1 MPANRP
7 YIPEVHKHEQRRLR
21 WQDFTSSTTRSAMI
35 MLVAAIVAV
44 IVANTPVY
52 PAFLEF
58 WHADVTLGVGGIVR
72 HMSLAHIVND
82 VLMAV
87 FFLLVGL
94 EIKYE
99 VVAGDLSNPRQA
111 LLPVVAAFGG
121 VLAPIVIYLAFN
133 GGSTTASG
141 WGVPTATDIAFALG
155 VLSLL
160 GDRVPNG
167 LKVFLSTL
175 AVADDIIAIL
185 VIAIFYGQ
193 SPSLAWLGAAALVM
207 VALVALNRTHTY
219 SLWPYLVL
227 GVVLWYC
234 VFMSGVH
241 STIAGVLLAFTIPCT
256 TNVDA
261 AKFPA
266 WSEKKLR
273 QANEALDPSN
283 LVITQGAFL
292 APIGELSRV
301 ARQAVP
307 PALRLSHRLDPWVYF
322 LILPIFALT
331 NADVSLT
338 GLSVEA
344 LFASPVLLGVA
355 CGLVLGKPTGV
366 MLASFLVVKFKLANL
381 PEGVTW
387 LQMFGASVLAG
398 VGFTMAIFVANLAF
412 TSDAVITV
420 AKAGILLASIVAG
433 TAGFVVLRCAT
444 RPKEEAPAGSEV

>member
-44 IVANTPVY
+44 VVANTPVY

-121 VLAPIVIYLAFN
+121 VLAPIGIYLAFN
-133 GGSTTASG
+133 GGSSTVSG

-193 SPSLAWLGAAALVM
+193 SPSLVWLGAAALVM

-283 LVITQGAFL
+283 LVITQDAFL

-331 NADVSLT
+331 NADVSLA
-338 GLSVEA
+338 GLSAEA

-366 MLASFLVVKFKLANL
+366 MLASLLVVKLKLAKL
-381 PEGVTW
+381 PEGVNW

-433 TAGFVVLRCAT
+433 TAGFIVLRFAT
-444 RPKEEAPAGSEV
+444 RSNEEAPASLDD

>member
-1 MPANRP
+1 MTANRP

-35 MLVAAIVAV
+35 MLVAAIIAV

-58 WHADVTLGVGGIVR
+58 WHADVTLGLGAVVR

-82 VLMAV
+82 VLMAI

-111 LLPVVAAFGG
+111 LLPIVAAFGG
-121 VLAPIVIYLAFN
+121 VLAPIVIYLALN
-133 GGSTTASG
+133 GGTESASG

-160 GDRVPNG
+160 GNRVPNG

-193 SPSLAWLGAAALVM
+193 SPSLPWLAAAGLVM
-207 VALVALNRTHTY
+207 VGLIVLNRTHTY
-219 SLWPYLVL
+219 ALWPYAVL
-227 GVVLWYC
+227 GVGLWYC

-241 STIAGVLLAFTIPCT
+241 STIAGVLLAFAIPCT
-256 TNVDA
+256 TSVDA

-283 LVITQGAFL
+283 LVISQSAFL
-292 APIGELSRV
+292 APIGELARV

-338 GLSVEA
+338 GLSAEA
-344 LFASPVLLGVA
+344 LLGSPVLLGVA
-355 CGLVLGKPTGV
+355 CGLVFGKPIGV
-366 MLASFLVVKFKLANL
+366 MLASFLVVKLKLASL
-381 PEGVTW
+381 PEGVNW

-412 TSDAVITV
+412 TSDEVITV
-420 AKAGILLASIVAG
+420 AKAGILMASIIAG
-433 TAGFVVLRCAT
+433 TAGFLVLRFAT
-444 RPKEEAPAGSEV
+444 RPKAED

>member
-141 WGVPTATDIAFALG
+141 WGVPI
-155 VLSLL
+155 LS
-160 GDRVPNG
+160 
-167 LKVFLSTL
+167 
-175 AVADDIIAIL
+175 
-185 VIAIFYGQ
+185 
-193 SPSLAWLGAAALVM
+193 
-207 VALVALNRTHTY
+207 
-219 SLWPYLVL
+219 
-227 GVVLWYC
+227 
-234 VFMSGVH
+234 
-241 STIAGVLLAFTIPCT
+241 
-256 TNVDA
+256 
-261 AKFPA
+261 
-266 WSEKKLR
+266 
-273 QANEALDPSN
+273 
-283 LVITQGAFL
+283 
-292 APIGELSRV
+292 
-301 ARQAVP
+301 
-307 PALRLSHRLDPWVYF
+307 
-322 LILPIFALT
+322 
-331 NADVSLT
+331 
-338 GLSVEA
+338 
-344 LFASPVLLGVA
+344 
-355 CGLVLGKPTGV
+355 
-366 MLASFLVVKFKLANL
+366 
-381 PEGVTW
+381 
-387 LQMFGASVLAG
+387 
-398 VGFTMAIFVANLAF
+398 MA
-412 TSDAVITV
+412 
-420 AKAGILLASIVAG
+420 
-433 TAGFVVLRCAT
+433 
-444 RPKEEAPAGSEV
+444 